1 MAHGLTGSG
10 SGSQARAHGL
20 TGSGSDSWLDGLG
33 LGLTGLGSDSRARGH
48 ELGLTASRARAW
60 THGLTGLG
68 SDLRA
73 RAWTHGLGLGLTGS
87 GSDSRARLTSTRL
100 NQHSTHQ
107 NKLCCSRWF
116 FSQAP
121 SCNWRIFPSLVL
133 QGILARNSRTESTG
147 LLRVSSWEFGFL
159 LSSGEFDHKW
169 TWWVFCLCIY

>member
-48 ELGLTASRARAW
+48 ELGLK
-60 THGLTGLG
+60 G
-68 SDLRA
+68 
-73 RAWTHGLGLGLTGS
+73 
-87 GSDSRARLTSTRL
+87 SRARLTSTRL

>member
-48 ELGLTASRARAW
+48 ELGLK
-60 THGLTGLG
+60 G
-68 SDLRA
+68 S
-73 RAWTHGLGLGLTGS
+73 W
-87 GSDSRARLTSTRL
+87 ARLTSTRL

-169 TWWVFCLCIY
+169 TWWVFCLCIYCLRGIP